1 MKAKEIVKIM
11 KQKRLCLKKKEMF
24 TNKNEL
30 ALFENC
36 LTRESNKG
44 IMYRVVQ
51 SLPDCPSQMLTA

>member
-1 MKAKEIVKIM
+1 M

-51 SLPDCPSQMLTA
+51 SLPDCPSQLQTA